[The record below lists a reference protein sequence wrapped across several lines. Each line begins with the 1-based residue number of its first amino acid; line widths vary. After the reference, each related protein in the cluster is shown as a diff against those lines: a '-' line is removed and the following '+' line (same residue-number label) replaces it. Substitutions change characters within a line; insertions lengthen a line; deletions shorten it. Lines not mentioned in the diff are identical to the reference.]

1 MSKSVF
7 ISAGHGGNDPGA
19 IANGHKEAELALY
32 LRDRIA
38 ANLRGMNVRC
48 ITDGQAGENKPL
60 RDAVKLAKENAGPSI
75 ELHFNAS
82 TNEKANGVEVLAMPE
97 LKPLAQQIAMAIS
110 GVLKSPLRGHLGYRS
125 QSSGQHHRLAFC
137 QAGGLVVEVC
147 FMTNSAELNNYLF
160 NDESV
165 AVAIAQVLA
174 RAANT

>member
-38 ANLRGMNVRC
+38 ANLRGMNVRV
-48 ITDGQAGENKPL
+48 ITDGRTGQNLPL
-60 RDAVKLAKENAGPSI
+60 RDAVKLAKENAGPSVEI
-75 ELHFNAS
+75 HFNAS
-82 TNEKANGVEVLAMPE
+82 TNQKASGVEVLALPE
-97 LKPLAQQIAMAIS
+97 MKPLAQEVAMAIS
-110 GVLKSPLRGHLGYRS
+110 AVMQIPLRGHLGYRD
-125 QSSGQHHRLAFC
+125 QASGQHHRLAFC
-137 QAGGLVVEVC
+137 QAGGLIVEVC